1 MHGPK
6 STHRAEKNVP
16 PAIRAIVNLRDGGS
30 DRYDGRGVGTH
41 IDHHHR
47 QLRSQGPRHTP
58 GNLVSLFG
66 SGTTGNHGLMHRRP
80 ERATHLGFIV
90 PSYIDDP
97 ADVPIR
103 LASRYG
109 KRGWAMLTDAGDEHP
124 VDPGLVVRIMRD
136 LGIWGPTETWL

>member
-1 MHGPK
+1 MIGPK
-6 STHRAEKNVP
+6 TPRSKTNGVP
-16 PAIRAIVNLRDGGS
+16 PAVRAIVNRRDGGS

-66 SGTTGNHGLMHRRP
+66 SGTTGNHHLMHHRP
-80 ERATHLGFIV
+80 ERATQLGFIV

-109 KRGWAMLTDAGDEHP
+109 KRGWALLDDDGDEHP
-124 VDPGLVVRIMRD
+124 VDPGFVLSRMRD
-136 LGIWGPTETWL
+136 LGIWGPTDNWL